1 MRNLNDKW
9 CLTRHCVS
17 VNICTIRFPVVFEV
31 VYYNTGHSSCRSICL
46 VMTLNRQQA
55 KPQRIVD
62 VCCQGARATTT
73 KSCTSQARRATSAK
87 VCRPNNTECVSDCS
101 NGVRSCY
108 VHVHYFVK
116 CIRIQQKKCTWTP
129 YSIFPVHVAKIL
141 SMCLACDDV
150 LLPLCTC
157 SEPVVNVIVVTL
169 LVPMP
174 MATSQYLVAQLM
186 TKRSRPG

>member
-1 MRNLNDKW
+1 MFVAREPGLQPRNPAPVKHAAQRQLRSVAPTT
-9 CLTRHCVS
+9 LAVS
-17 VNICTIRFPVVFEV
+17 THTMLHE
-31 VYYNTGHSSCRSICL
+31 SCMI
-46 VMTLNRQQA
+46 
-55 KPQRIVD
+55 
-62 VCCQGARATTT
+62 
-73 KSCTSQARRATSAK
+73 
-87 VCRPNNTECVSDCS
+87 ECVSDCS

-108 VHVHYFVK
+108 LHVHYFVK

-150 LLPLCTC
+150 LLPLYTC
-157 SEPVVNVIVVTL
+157 SKPVVNVIVVTL